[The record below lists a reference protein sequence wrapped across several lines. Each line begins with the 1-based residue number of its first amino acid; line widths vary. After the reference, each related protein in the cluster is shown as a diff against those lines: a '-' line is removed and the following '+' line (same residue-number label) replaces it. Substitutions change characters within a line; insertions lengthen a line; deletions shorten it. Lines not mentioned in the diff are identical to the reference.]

1 MRKLPLHRLHAQDMW
16 QQTYAPVAGSLGWS
30 SLVAAI
36 PIFALLF
43 ALGVLRLA
51 AWKASLIGLI
61 AACLVAL
68 FAYGMPAPLVAGS
81 IAYGAAFGLFPIG
94 WVVFSG
100 VCLYSVTVGAAIL

>member
-1 MRKLPLHRLHAQDMW
+1 MW
-16 QQTYAPVAGSLGWS
+16 PQTYAPVAGSLGWS
-30 SLVAAI
+30 ALVAAI
-36 PIFALLF
+36 PIFALLL

-94 WVVFSG
+94 WIVIWAVASPSRTR
-100 VCLYSVTVGAAIL
+100 CSASSRRS